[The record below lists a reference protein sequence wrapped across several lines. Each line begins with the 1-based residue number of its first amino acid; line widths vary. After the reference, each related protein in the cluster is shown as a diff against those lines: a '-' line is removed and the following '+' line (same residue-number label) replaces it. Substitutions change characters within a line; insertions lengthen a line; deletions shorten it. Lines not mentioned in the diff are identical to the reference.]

1 MKEPSATVKRNLSLG
16 VLAALIIIGLAL
28 GFRAPPLLVDIGEV
42 ERGDFRIVVEEEG
55 ETRVRDRYDVTAPV
69 NGYLARLG
77 LEPGDS
83 VDKGDVLFVVH
94 PPPAEP
100 LDNRSRDQLHHALER
115 ADRRVQA
122 ARMEKEAAEARAELA
137 EIELERTERLFR
149 QDNVP
154 REALDRA
161 RAEARS
167 SAATLRSSQFNVQVA
182 EFEREMVRASL
193 EASADVDRDEPVEV
207 RAPVAGTLLRRER
220 ESEGPVQAGQPILQL
235 GDLES
240 MEARIEVLS
249 TDAVALAPDMRVEM
263 ERWGGDERLEGHI
276 RRVDPAGFTRVSALG
291 VEEQRVP
298 VIVALEKLP
307 SAHRPG
313 DGFRVE
319 ARFVLE
325 EDQDVLQVPAAALFR
340 EQDQWAV
347 WVSDNDRARYR
358 EVTPGRRSGLMR
370 EVLDGLQPGEEVVLH
385 PDDEMEEGRRLRR
398 R

>member
-1 MKEPSATVKRNLSLG
+1 MKELSATVKRNLTLS
-16 VLAALIIIGLAL
+16 VLAVLIIVGLAL
-28 GFRAPPLLVDIGEV
+28 GFRTPPLLVDIAEV
-42 ERGDFRIVVEEEG
+42 ERGDFRLQVEEEG
-55 ETRVRDRYDVTAPV
+55 ETRVRDRYQVTAPV

-83 VDKGDVLFVVH
+83 VEEGNVLFTIH

-115 ADRRVQA
+115 ADRRIQA

-137 EIELERTERLFR
+137 ETERERTERLFR

-154 REALDRA
+154 REALDRT

-167 SAATLRSSQFNVQVA
+167 SAATLRSAQFNVQVA
-182 EFEREMVRASL
+182 EFEREMIRASL
-193 EASADVDRDEPVEV
+193 EASAEVNRDEPVKV

-240 MEARIEVLS
+240 LEARIEVLS
-249 TDAVALAPDMRVEM
+249 TDAVALAPEMRVEL
-263 ERWGGDERLEGHI
+263 ERWGGDERLEGRI

-298 VIVALEKLP
+298 VIVSLETLP
-307 SAHRPG
+307 SGQRPG

-325 EDQDVLQVPAAALFR
+325 EDEDVLQVPAAALFR

-347 WVSDNDRARYR
+347 WINDDGRARHR
-358 EVTPGRRSGLMR
+358 EVEPGRRSGLMR
-370 EVLDGLQPGEEVVLH
+370 EVLEGLEAGEQVVLH
-385 PDDEMEEGRRLRR
+385 PDDEMEEGRRLRLR
-398 R
+398 